1 MIVNPE
7 KFKVILLD
15 KRNSDLYL
23 NKNITTDIEHN
34 KILAVHVDSKSNF
47 SLQIDII
54 GESAS
59 N

>member
-1 MIVNPE
+1 MIVNPK
-7 KFKVILLD
+7 KFKVILVD

-23 NKNITTDIEHN
+23 NKNVTTDIEHI

-47 SLQIDII
+47 SLHIDII
-54 GESAS
+54 CKSSS

>member
-1 MIVNPE
+1 MIVNPK
-7 KFKVILLD
+7 KFKVILVD

-23 NKNITTDIEHN
+23 NKNITTDIEHI

-47 SLQIDII
+47 SLHIDII
-54 GESAS
+54 CKSSS